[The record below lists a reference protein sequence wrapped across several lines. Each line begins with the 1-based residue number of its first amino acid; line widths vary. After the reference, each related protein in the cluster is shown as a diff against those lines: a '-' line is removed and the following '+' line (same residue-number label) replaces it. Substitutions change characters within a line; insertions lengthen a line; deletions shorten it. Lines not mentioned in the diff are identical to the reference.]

1 MNDKLIETFDRIHAD
16 EELKN
21 NTRAFLAKKTRE
33 YKKAGIIKY
42 RRLVSAAACLL
53 FLLLGGRWLYFTP
66 TATISIDINPSIELG
81 INRFN
86 RVISVN
92 SYNDDGQDLADSLKI
107 RFADYT
113 SAVQQIMD
121 NKDISALLSGDGVM
135 TIVIT
140 GPNGNQTTKILSG
153 VESCTKNQGNTHC
166 YCAHAEDVEE
176 AHAMG
181 LSYGKYMAFLELRA
195 LDPDITP
202 EDIQDMTMREILELK
217 DLLSSGSDDG
227 SNNGSENDTQI
238 NSNGG
243 NGHHGGGNGRH
254 HGNGRG
260 HHWN

>member
-1 MNDKLIETFDRIHAD
+1 MN

-21 NTRAFLAKKTRE
+21 NTRTFLAKKTRE

-42 RRLVSAAACLL
+42 RRLVSAAVCLL

-81 INRFN
+81 INRFD

-140 GPNGNQTTKILSG
+140 GPTATAHMRKMWKKRMPWGSHMESIWHSWNCGHLTPISHRKI
-153 VESCTKNQGNTHC
+153 
-166 YCAHAEDVEE
+166 Y
-176 AHAMG
+176 
-181 LSYGKYMAFLELRA
+181 R
-195 LDPDITP
+195 I
-202 EDIQDMTMREILELK
+202 
-217 DLLSSGSDDG
+217 
-227 SNNGSENDTQI
+227 
-238 NSNGG
+238 
-243 NGHHGGGNGRH
+243 
-254 HGNGRG
+254 
-260 HHWN
+260 